1 MTGFMSTLK
10 SLPSAY
16 NKDLQESVEPLLD
29 CVNTVS
35 LSLKIILG
43 VLSTLSINRKHMQSA
58 LTVDMLAT
66 EVADYLVNK
75 GVPFR
80 QAHHIA
86 GAVIKKAEESD
97 VPIDKLSLEELRI
110 ICPEFNNDFSRTF
123 DFENSV
129 ERRSSNGGTSKGSVL
144 AQIEAIRTILPG
156 LEEGALA
163 SVT

>member
-10 SLPSAY
+10 SLPSSY

-29 CVNTVS
+29 SVHTVS

-43 VLSTLSINRKHMQSA
+43 VLSTLSINRRNMQCA

-80 QAHHIA
+80 KTHHIA
-86 GAVIKKAEESD
+86 GAVVKKAEESG
-97 VPIDKLSLEELRI
+97 VPIDKLSLEELKT
-110 ICPEFNNDFSRTF
+110 ICPEFGEDYSKIF
-123 DFENSV
+123 DFESSV

-144 AQIEAIRTILPG
+144 AQIEAIRMVIPD
-156 LEEGALA
+156 LEKGAEFH
-163 SVT
+163 

>member
-29 CVNTVS
+29 CVHTVS

-43 VLSTLSINRKHMQSA
+43 VLSTLSVNHRNMQSA

-80 QAHHIA
+80 QTHHIA
-86 GAVIKKAEESD
+86 GAVVKRAEESG
-97 VPIDKLSLEELRI
+97 VPIDELSLRELKP
-110 ICPEFNNDFSRTF
+110 ICPEFGEDYSKIF
-123 DFENSV
+123 DFESSV
-129 ERRSSNGGTSKGSVL
+129 ERRSSTGGTSKDSVL
-144 AQIEAIRTILPG
+144 AQVEAIRAVLPSS
-156 LEEGALA
+156 EKGAE
-163 SVT
+163 SH

>member
-29 CVNTVS
+29 CVRTVS

-43 VLSTLSINRKHMQSA
+43 VLSTLSINHKNMQSA

-66 EVADYLVNK
+66 EVADYLVGK

-80 QAHHIA
+80 QTHHIA
-86 GAVIKKAEESD
+86 GEVVKRAEESS
-97 VPIDKLSLEELRI
+97 VPIDKLSLEELKS
-110 ICPEFNNDFSRTF
+110 ICPEFGEDYGKIF
-123 DFENSV
+123 DFESSV
-129 ERRSSNGGTSKGSVL
+129 ERRSSMGGTSKGSVL
-144 AQIEAIRTILPG
+144 AQVEAIRAVLPG
-156 LEEGALA
+156 LGRGAE
-163 SVT
+163 SH